1 MADDPTKPRADA
13 RARKANERTAKA
25 ARPRL
30 WSGVFVLLILLTFCC
45 FLTSQGMN
53 AGTAVY
59 VTELGGT
66 AAYAGFLMAV
76 FSVSAATTR
85 LFVGPLIDRGRRI
98 VVMVFGAAVLFIGA
112 LGPALVGGS
121 MPLTVFRCLQGV
133 GFSAAV
139 AASSTA
145 AADVLPMQ
153 RLGEGLGYA
162 GLGQALA
169 MTVGPAL
176 ALFLVSTDPPENLYW
191 CFSAVAAIGLCI
203 AFFCRYES
211 NPQSSP
217 RLRPIVCAGS
227 GSAPN
232 GRSLRQPAKPP
243 QSEKRPQQ
251 RPGARE
257 RERPPPSAG

>member
-1 MADDPTKPRADA
+1 M
-13 RARKANERTAKA
+13 
-25 ARPRL
+25 
-30 WSGVFVLLILLTFCC
+30 FVLLILLTFCC

-66 AAYAGFLMAV
+66 AAYAGFLMAI

-145 AADVLPMQ
+145 AADVLPCSGWA
-153 RLGEGLGYA
+153 RA
-162 GLGQALA
+162 WA
-169 MTVGPAL
+169 MRG
-176 ALFLVSTDPPENLYW
+176 SDK
-191 CFSAVAAIGLCI
+191 
-203 AFFCRYES
+203 R
-211 NPQSSP
+211 SP
-217 RLRPIVCAGS
+217 
-227 GSAPN
+227 
-232 GRSLRQPAKPP
+232 
-243 QSEKRPQQ
+243 
-251 RPGARE
+251 
-257 RERPPPSAG
+257 

>member
-1 MADDPTKPRADA
+1 
-13 RARKANERTAKA
+13 
-25 ARPRL
+25 
-30 WSGVFVLLILLTFCC
+30 
-45 FLTSQGMN
+45 
-53 AGTAVY
+53 
-59 VTELGGT
+59 
-66 AAYAGFLMAV
+66 
-76 FSVSAATTR
+76 
-85 LFVGPLIDRGRRI
+85 
-98 VVMVFGAAVLFIGA
+98 
-112 LGPALVGGS
+112 
-121 MPLTVFRCLQGV
+121 
-133 GFSAAV
+133 
-139 AASSTA
+139 
-145 AADVLPMQ
+145 MQ

-211 NPQSSP
+211 NPQKLPETSAY
-217 RLRPIVCAGS
+217 RLRWERERAEREVAAAAGET
-227 GSAPN
+227 
-232 GRSLRQPAKPP
+232 P